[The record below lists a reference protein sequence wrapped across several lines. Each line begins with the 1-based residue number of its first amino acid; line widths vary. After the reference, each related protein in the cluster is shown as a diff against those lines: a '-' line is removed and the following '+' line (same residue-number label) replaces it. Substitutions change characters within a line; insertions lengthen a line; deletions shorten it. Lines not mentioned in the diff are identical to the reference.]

1 MLHAWQLTNLQTHLP
16 LTATVCCHGC
26 LRFTSYKPSPS
37 MLTFCAAAAAVCEA
51 RNSVSTGFKRS
62 HDPGAFM
69 HSDTYWGYEE
79 RGDIDE
85 QQPADRGLGEGVDGL
100 GVEEEEEEG
109 EGAAAAG
116 RRLCRQ
122 VVLVQEAATGQ
133 QGGCGLRK
141 RRCWRDVRMA
151 A

>member
-1 MLHAWQLTNLQTHLP
+1 
-16 LTATVCCHGC
+16 
-26 LRFTSYKPSPS
+26 
-37 MLTFCAAAAAVCEA
+37 MLTLCAAAAVCEA

-85 QQPADRGLGEGVDGL
+85 HHHADKGQGEGGDGL
-100 GVEEEEEEG
+100 GVEEEEAG
-109 EGAAAAG
+109 GGGAAAAG
-116 RRLCRQ
+116 QRLRHQ
-122 VVLVQEAATGQ
+122 VVLVQEAVGGQ
-133 QGGCGLRK
+133 QQGCGLHK